1 MSRVLDICYLSE
13 SEVIRDLS
21 PSSEIAS
28 ELLQNPDT
36 TWLNADR
43 RLYLYRA
50 CSRRGTSTCAEV
62 TSKNDQSF
70 NVDSVAGSP
79 SALARDK

>member
-1 MSRVLDICYLSE
+1 MLDICYLSE

-21 PSSEIAS
+21 PSSEMAS

-62 TSKNDQSF
+62 TIEKNDHGF
-70 NVDSVAGSP
+70 NDGSVASSP
-79 SALARDK
+79 SALARGR

>member
-1 MSRVLDICYLSE
+1 MPDTRYLSE
-13 SEVIRDLS
+13 REVIRDLS

-36 TWLNADR
+36 TWLNADS

-50 CSRRGTSTCAEV
+50 CSRRGTSTWAEV
-62 TSKNDQSF
+62 TMIT
-70 NVDSVAGSP
+70 DSTLGV
-79 SALARDK
+79 L

>member
-1 MSRVLDICYLSE
+1 MLDISHLSE

-21 PSSEIAS
+21 PSSEMAS

-62 TSKNDQSF
+62 TSKNDHGL
-70 NVDSVAGSP
+70 NDGSVASSP
-79 SALARDK
+79 SALARGR